1 MIYLSTSLLI
11 NPWAE
16 AAEAWE
22 LPPPPYFLA
31 WRWNKPAFSS
41 EVDLSA
47 KLMFM
52 ITVHEKSIPRGEPEE
67 KKPANGGMGVRRR
80 RMERGI
86 NLHVSVCLISVP
98 VV

>member
-1 MIYLSTSLLI
+1 MGI
-11 NPWAE
+11 
-16 AAEAWE
+16 
-22 LPPPPYFLA
+22 PPPPSFLA
-31 WRWNKPAFSS
+31 WHWNKSAFSSS

-47 KLMFM
+47 KLMIM

-98 VV
+98 AL